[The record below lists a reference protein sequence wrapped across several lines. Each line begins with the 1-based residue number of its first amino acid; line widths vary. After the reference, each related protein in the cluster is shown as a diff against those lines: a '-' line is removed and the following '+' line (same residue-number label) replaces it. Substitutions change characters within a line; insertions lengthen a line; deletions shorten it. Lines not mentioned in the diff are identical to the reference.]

1 MIFYKAFIIIRNPSP
16 LPPLRIEPTTGLGA
30 NQGTLGSFFQG
41 FRKDM
46 ITQGPNIVLKTV
58 FDIDCVL

>member
-1 MIFYKAFIIIRNPSP
+1 V
-16 LPPLRIEPTTGLGA
+16 PPLA

-58 FDIDCVL
+58 FDIACYDAYTMCTLTLCTHKFKSSQK